1 MHNAFPARLKQLMEQ
16 TEAQKIELS
25 EFIGVARQTLDNYLR
40 GDSEPDVSVLLKI
53 RGFFKERYNLDISVD
68 FIIGDAVEMI
78 EAAKEPEQD
87 ENPYIKQDGKVI
99 RFDLARIEHGKAKL
113 CQCEM
118 PHFEIDSANRLV
130 MCSDCGAVMDP
141 FEVLLVISRKWSS
154 FEDYQK
160 KALAKIDAFSQEA
173 NRQFNRRMRNGWFK
187 DMEREY
193 LNNDM
198 LPVCPHCGQ
207 PFDPIDSVTKI
218 NRNCCGEAWMVKTDN
233 REAHK

>member
-16 TEAQKIELS
+16 NGVSQIELADG
-25 EFIGVARQTLDNYLR
+25 IGVVRQTVSNYLR
-40 GDSEPDVSVLLKI
+40 GMSEPELTQINKTI
-53 RGFFKERYNLDISVD
+53 AFFKDRFNLDITAD
-68 FIIGDAVEMI
+68 YLIGDAAEMVG
-78 EAAKEPEQD
+78 EPKQD

-118 PHFEIDSANRLV
+118 PHFEIDSENRLV

-141 FEVLLVISRKWSS
+141 FEVLLIISRKWSS

-218 NRNCCGEAWMVKTDN
+218 NRNCCGEAWKVKTDN